1 VLLGNV
7 FELINPT
14 GSQPFFSIGEGS
26 SVTASYNII
35 DNNTFVGE
43 RVNIWYN
50 DPNSCSSSVNSELF
64 CNRMANNCFDR
75 NATKHDDFLD
85 PVCGYRPHL
94 TGGWA
99 AQCGVMHEGN
109 WDGGRAAGNIN
120 TFRYYFRG
128 LRSLQTSVVTDPGVV
143 DDRSVFGTN
152 MGDGD
157 YRPVA
162 GSPLLGRMLNGN
174 TDRDLNGN
182 ARGANSPAG
191 AYEAA

>member
-1 VLLGNV
+1 
-7 FELINPT
+7 
-14 GSQPFFSIGEGS
+14 
-26 SVTASYNII
+26 
-35 DNNTFVGE
+35 
-43 RVNIWYN
+43 
-50 DPNSCSSSVNSELF
+50 
-64 CNRMANNCFDR
+64 
-75 NATKHDDFLD
+75 
-85 PVCGYRPHL
+85 
-94 TGGWA
+94 
-99 AQCGVMHEGN
+99 MHEGN

-128 LRSLQTSVVTDPGVV
+128 LRSLQTGVVTPPGVV

-152 MGDGD
+152 TGDGD

-162 GSPLLGRMLNGN
+162 GSPLLGRMQNGQ